1 MTESLRKIL
10 GSRVLENEPLSKH
23 TNFRI
28 GGPAKWLV
36 EVRTVEEL
44 QEVIKVAEAY
54 KVDYVVFG
62 GGSNTLASDA
72 GFDGIVIKIA
82 MRTYEIHGSRVV
94 AQAGVLSSALARVTA
109 NAGLKGL
116 TWAISLP
123 GTVGGGV
130 RGNAGCFGGE
140 MKDHLV
146 SVEVLRGSSGGK
158 GGEVEQVDKVDLAFG
173 YRESALKHT
182 DDIVLSATFE
192 LEEGDPQELKAELD
206 DKLMKRKSS
215 QPLDAGSAGCLFK
228 NYEIHDETEL
238 QRLSQK
244 LDIPTEM
251 LSALGRS
258 AATGEARRISAGWL
272 IDQLDLKGKQ
282 IGQAK
287 ISDKHGNFV
296 VNLGNATA
304 DEVVQ
309 LIALIKTRARNELE
323 IQLQEEVAYL
333 GFR

>member
-1 MTESLRKIL
+1 MIL
-10 GSRVLENEPLSKH
+10 KQPLQEIVGSRVLENEPLSKH

-36 EVRTVEEL
+36 EVRRVDEL
-44 QEVIKVAEAY
+44 QQVIALAKTNEIPF
-54 KVDYVVFG
+54 VVFG
-62 GGSNTLASDA
+62 GGSNTLASDT
-72 GFDGIVIKIA
+72 GFEGIVIKIA
-82 MRTYEIHGSRVV
+82 MRTYEIRGTIVR
-94 AQAGVLSSALARVTA
+94 AEAGVLSSALARATA

-140 MKDHLV
+140 MKDYLV
-146 SVEVLRGSSGGK
+146 GVEVLRDGK
-158 GGEVEQVDKVDLAFG
+158 VEKVDKVDLQFG
-173 YRESALKHT
+173 YRESVLKHN
-182 DDIVLSATFE
+182 DDIVLTATFE
-192 LEEGDPQELKAELD
+192 LEQGDAQELKAELD

-228 NYEIHDETEL
+228 NYEVKSEEEL

-244 LDIPTEM
+244 LDIPSEM
-251 LSALGRS
+251 LS
-258 AATGEARRISAGWL
+258 ARRISAGWL

-287 ISDKHGNFV
+287 ISNKHGNFL
-296 VNLGNATA
+296 VNLGGATA

-309 LIALIKTRARNELE
+309 LVALIKTRARNELG
-323 IQLQEEVAYL
+323 IQLEEEVAYL
-333 GFR
+333 GFG

>member
-1 MTESLRKIL
+1 MSIFELLRQIV

-28 GGPAKWLV
+28 GGQAKWLV
-36 EVRTVEEL
+36 EVRTIDEL
-44 QEVIKVAEAY
+44 KSVIALANEHQIPFA
-54 KVDYVVFG
+54 VFG
-62 GGSNTLASDA
+62 GGSNILVNDK

-82 MRTYEIHGSRVV
+82 MRTYEIHGTRVV
-94 AQAGVLSSALARVTA
+94 AQAGVLSSALARATA
-109 NAGLKGL
+109 SAGLGGL
-116 TWAISLP
+116 TWAVSLP

-130 RGNAGCFGGE
+130 RGNAGCFGAE

-146 SVEVLRGSSGGK
+146 SIEVMRGGK
-158 GGEVEQVDKVDLAFG
+158 VEKVDKVDLGFG
-173 YRESALKHT
+173 YRESTLKHT

-192 LEEGDPQELKAELD
+192 LEEGDTRELKSEID
-206 DKLMKRKSS
+206 DKLMKRRMT

-228 NYEIHDETEL
+228 NYEIADEAEL

-251 LSALGRS
+251 LSA
-258 AATGEARRISAGWL
+258 RRISAGWL
-272 IDQLDLKGKQ
+272 IDQLDLKGTQ

-287 ISDKHGNFV
+287 VSDKHGNFL
-296 VNLGNATA
+296 VNLGSATA

-309 LIALIKTRARNELE
+309 LIALIKTRARNELG
-323 IQLQEEVAYL
+323 IQLEEEVQYL
-333 GFR
+333 GF